1 MNNKEFLRIIE
12 LGREGRNLEFKASA
26 AWADADFRAKLI
38 KTILAFSNVRD
49 GGIIVVGVKESEEG
63 NFAFEGVEP
72 AHLDTFSPDNI
83 ASQVAEFADP
93 YARVQMERVEREQK
107 VFVVIQT
114 EEFDEMPVVCKKDG
128 RCNLRRGAIYTR
140 SRRMPETVEVP
151 SQTEMREILEMAT
164 EKRVRKLLE
173 MQGRLKLPPVSSPG
187 PTDDSRFDAQIAGL
201 R

>member
-1 MNNKEFLRIIE
+1 MNNKEFLGIIE
-12 LGREGRNLEFKASA
+12 LGRESRNLEFKGSA
-26 AWADADFRAKLI
+26 AWTDADFRAKLI
-38 KTILAFSNVRD
+38 KTSLAFSNVRD
-49 GGIIVVGVKESEEG
+49 GGMIVIGVEESEEG
-63 NFAFEGVEP
+63 SFSFDGVEP
-72 AHLDTFSPDNI
+72 AHLDTFSPDDV
-83 ASQVAEFADP
+83 ASQVAQYADP
-93 YARVQMERVEREQK
+93 YAKVQVERIENEQK

-173 MQGRLKLPPVSSPG
+173 MQERLKLPPFSSPG
-187 PTDDSRFDAQIAGL
+187 PTDDDRFDAQIAEL